1 LPSILGNISLTL
13 LLFVAAWHQGK
24 WGLALLFT
32 VNLAMVF
39 ALIPTAQ
46 IEPKTIALHWFEQ
59 TLTAAGAASF
69 AFASYRLYQLT
80 RGRRAVAVPTTAL
93 PVAR

>member
-59 TLTAAGAASF
+59 TLTAAGAANF